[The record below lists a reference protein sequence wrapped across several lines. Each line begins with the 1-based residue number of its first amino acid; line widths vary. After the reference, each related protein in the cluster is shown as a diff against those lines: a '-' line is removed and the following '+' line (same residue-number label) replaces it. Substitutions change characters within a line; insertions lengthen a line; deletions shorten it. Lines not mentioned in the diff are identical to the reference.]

1 MPSCF
6 ALTSDLGRRIRI
18 SYRERHEEAFYRP
31 CPSRVFR
38 VDQKWHLLPQY
49 RNRRRLPERC
59 RALLG
64 VLSRGQR
71 WIKQGQD
78 S

>member
-31 CPSRVFR
+31 CLWRVFR
-38 VDQKWHLLPQY
+38 VDQKWRLPQRC
-49 RNRRRLPERC
+49 RNRRRRPERC
-59 RALLG
+59 RAPLG
-64 VLSRGQR
+64 VLCAGE
-71 WIKQGQD
+71 G
-78 S
+78 